1 MSKRAR
7 AFSLAR
13 ELKHADSEC
22 YGEPVDVDALLV
34 RAKVGDPQPQE
45 VAQEAGEASQFN
57 AEVELRPTTRG

>member
-22 YGEPVDVDALLV
+22 YGEPVDVDALV
-34 RAKVGDPQPQE
+34 RDRGGDARQT
-45 VAQEAGEASQFN
+45 QEAPQAADEASQCN
-57 AEVELRPTTRG
+57 AELRGRR